1 MYAHLT
7 GTIADIGTDHAVVSC
22 GGVGYLVFCP
32 TRSLGALQ
40 QGKESTLYTYLAVRE
55 DALTM
60 FGFTEKSEKAIF
72 QLLLTV
78 SGVGPKMALSILST
92 LSGAE
97 AMQAVHTNQ
106 PTVLARASGVG
117 KKLAEKIIVE
127 LRDKALKAMPATSSL
142 PNTVAAHPT
151 YTDLM
156 SALVNL
162 GFQPKQAETAA
173 HSTLT
178 ETPDAPFEELFRTAL
193 KKVA

>member
-7 GTIADIGTDHAVVSC
+7 GTVADIGPDHAVLTC

-40 QGKESTLYTYLAVRE
+40 TNAGATLYTYLAVRE
-55 DALTM
+55 DAMTLY
-60 FGFTEKSEKAIF
+60 GFTEKSEKSIF

-97 AMQAVHTNQ
+97 AMQAIHTNQ
-106 PTVLARASGVG
+106 PAVLARASGVG

-127 LRDKALKAMPATSSL
+127 LRDKAMKALATVSSL
-142 PNTVAAHPT
+142 PNTAAAHPT

-178 ETPDAPFEELFRTAL
+178 ENPSAPFEELFRVAL

>member
-7 GTIADIGTDHAVVSC
+7 GTVADIGPDHAVVTC

-32 TRSLGALQ
+32 TRSLGSLTT
-40 QGKESTLYTYLAVRE
+40 GKEATLHTYLAVRE
-55 DALTM
+55 DAMTLY
-60 FGFTEKSEKAIF
+60 GFSEKSEKSIF

-78 SGVGPKMALSILST
+78 SGVGPRMALSILST

-97 AMQAVHTNQ
+97 AMQAIHTNQ
-106 PTVLARASGVG
+106 PAVLSRASGVG

-127 LRDKALKAMPATSSL
+127 LRDKAMKAMPATSSL
-142 PNTVAAHPT
+142 PATATAHPT
-151 YTDLM
+151 YTDLL

-162 GFQPKQAETAA
+162 GFNPKLAEAAA
-173 HSTLT
+173 HSTLQ
-178 ETPDAPFEELFRTAL
+178 ESPVAPFEELFRTAL